1 MMPKLKPALC
11 QKNKIKGGDKMEG
24 LKLAASYS
32 WNCNTA
38 KRLKV
43 CEKLLGFILGKNE
56 KNRMARKILEAL
68 IPYRFYSAIAKANE
82 ISDEFSPEVVSFY
95 WRGWPT
101 TFKSPRPDTGF
112 FHNHTVA
119 AIAYSQPLEKIDLY
133 HMNECLAAGGR
144 IKKIGKNSFIVEY
157 QPVVRKKNG
166 LFLGK
171 PTKTKITNH
180 LKLKAKTGDFTSFHY
195 ANAAEI
201 ISPPEAKRLTEIT
214 EEILQ
219 NFNAKKK

>member
-1 MMPKLKPALC
+1 
-11 QKNKIKGGDKMEG
+11 MEG

-43 CEKLLGFILGKNE
+43 CEKLLGFILGKSENDRIAE
-56 KNRMARKILEAL
+56 KILEAL
-68 IPYRFYSAIAKANE
+68 VPYRFYSAIAKANKL
-82 ISDEFSPEVVSFY
+82 SDTFSLAVISFY

-101 TFKSPRPDTGF
+101 AFKSPRPDTGF

-119 AIAYSQPLEKIDLY
+119 AIAYSQPLKKIELN
-133 HMNECLAAGGR
+133 HMNECLAACGK
-144 IKKIGKNSFIVEY
+144 IKKVGKNYFVIEY

-166 LFLGK
+166 LVLGK
-171 PTKTKITNH
+171 PAKIKITNH
-180 LKLKAKTGDFTSFHY
+180 LKLKAKIGDFISFHY

-201 ISPPEAKRLTEIT
+201 ISPAEAKRLTEIT

-219 NFNAKKK
+219 NFNAKRK

>member
-1 MMPKLKPALC
+1 MPKPKSALC
-11 QKNKIKGGDKMEG
+11 QKKRIKGGNKMEG

-56 KNRMARKILEAL
+56 NSRTARKILETL
-68 IPYRFYSAIAKANE
+68 VPYKFYLTIAKTNNLSE
-82 ISDEFSPEVVSFY
+82 KFSPAVVSFY

-101 TFKSPRPDTGF
+101 ALKSPRPDTGF

-119 AIAYSQPLEKIDLY
+119 AIAYSQPLEKIELN
-133 HMNECLAAGGR
+133 HINECLAACGR
-144 IKKIGKNSFIVEY
+144 IKRVEKKYFIIEY
-157 QPVVRKKNG
+157 QPVTRKENG

-171 PTKTKITNH
+171 PAKTKITNQ
-180 LKLKAKTGDFTSFHY
+180 LKLKAKTGDFASFHY

-201 ISPPEAKRLTEIT
+201 ISPAEAKRLAEIT

-219 NFNAKKK
+219 NFNAQKK

>member
-1 MMPKLKPALC
+1 
-11 QKNKIKGGDKMEG
+11 MEG

-43 CEKLLGFILGKNE
+43 CEKLLGFIIGKT
-56 KNRMARKILEAL
+56 KNVQKAKEILEVL
-68 IPYRFYSAIAKANE
+68 VPYKFYLAIAKANKL
-82 ISDEFSPEVVSFY
+82 SGEFSPAVVSFY

-101 TFKSPRPDTGF
+101 IFKSPRPDTSF
-112 FHNHTVA
+112 FHNHIVA
-119 AIAYSQPLEKIDLY
+119 AIAYSQPTEKIDLN
-133 HMNECLAAGGR
+133 HMNECLVACGR
-144 IKKIGKNSFIVEY
+144 IKKIGKNYFIVEY
-157 QPVVRKKNG
+157 RPVVRKENG

-180 LKLKAKTGDFTSFHY
+180 LKLKTKIGSFVSFHY

-201 ISPPEAKRLTEIT
+201 INPAEAERLIEIT
-214 EEILQ
+214 EKVLQ
-219 NFNAKKK
+219 NFNAKRK

>member
-1 MMPKLKPALC
+1 
-11 QKNKIKGGDKMEG
+11 MEG

-56 KNRMARKILEAL
+56 KDRTAEKILQAL
-68 IPYRFYSAIAKANE
+68 IPYRFYAAIAKANK
-82 ISDEFSPEVVSFY
+82 ISGEFSPAVVSFY
-95 WRGWPT
+95 WRGWPAT
-101 TFKSPRPDTGF
+101 LESPRPDTSF

-119 AIAYSQPLEKIDLY
+119 AIAYSQPLKKIELN
-133 HMNECLAAGGR
+133 HMNECLAAGGK
-144 IKKIGKNSFIVEY
+144 IKKIGKNYFIAEY
-157 QPVVRKKNG
+157 QPIVRKENG

-171 PTKTKITNH
+171 PKKTKITNH
-180 LKLKAKTGDFTSFHY
+180 LKLKAKKEDFISFHY

-201 ISPPEAKRLTEIT
+201 ISPAEAKRLAEIT

-219 NFNAKKK
+219 KFNAKRK

>member
-1 MMPKLKPALC
+1 MYVGRQRRLIS
-11 QKNKIKGGDKMEG
+11 NGVKGGNKMEG

-43 CEKLLGFILGKNE
+43 CEKLLGFILGKA
-56 KNRMARKILEAL
+56 KNSQIAKKILTTL

-82 ISDEFSPEVVSFY
+82 ISGEFSPAVVSFY
-95 WRGWPT
+95 WRGWPKA
-101 TFKSPRPDTGF
+101 FKSPRPDTSF

-119 AIAYSQPLEKIDLY
+119 AIAYSQPLNKIDLY
-133 HMNECLAAGGR
+133 HMNECLAACGR
-144 IKKIGKNSFIVEY
+144 IKKVGKNYFIVEY

-166 LFLGK
+166 LFIGK
-171 PTKTKITNH
+171 PTETKITNH
-180 LKLKAKTGDFTSFHY
+180 LKLKAKTGDFISFHY

-201 ISPPEAKRLTEIT
+201 ISPAEAERSTEIT
-214 EEILQ
+214 KEILQ
-219 NFNAKKK
+219 KFNAQKK

>member
-1 MMPKLKPALC
+1 
-11 QKNKIKGGDKMEG
+11 MEG

-43 CEKLLGFILGKNE
+43 CEKLLGFILGKSRNDQI
-56 KNRMARKILEAL
+56 ARKILEAL
-68 IPYRFYSAIAKANE
+68 VPCRFYAAIAKANKV
-82 ISDEFSPEVVSFY
+82 SGEFSPAVVSFY

-101 TFKSPRPDTGF
+101 TFESPRPDTSF

-119 AIAYSQPLEKIDLY
+119 AIAYSQPLNKIDLY
-133 HMNECLAAGGR
+133 HMNECLTAAGR
-144 IKKIGKNSFIVEY
+144 IKKTGENHFIIEY
-157 QPVVRKKNG
+157 QPVIRKENG

-171 PTKTKITNH
+171 PKKTKITNH
-180 LKLKAKTGDFTSFHY
+180 LKLKAKTGDFVSFHY

-201 ISPPEAKRLTEIT
+201 IIPAEAERLTEVT
-214 EEILQ
+214 KEILQ
-219 NFNAKKK
+219 KFNAKRK